1 MCSAIK
7 NWQSHGLK
15 YNIQIKS
22 EMKGEFS
29 LLEEMKKVIQNSS
42 LDEIYLTGF
51 VDFEENELSEFVPNS
66 DYLIF
71 EFGKQLIKIQSVEQ
85 YSKISISKVNSIQ
98 IDIELEDVKPAKS
111 RISGIIFH
119 NPLIDNKIVDIE
131 FYNLKVNSTELLCD
145 AMGFTLSN
153 DQIIFIDPSFLGINI
168 GDLKVKKIWENNL
181 SEDYI
186 SDTTLIKFT
195 NN

>member
-1 MCSAIK
+1 
-7 NWQSHGLK
+7 
-15 YNIQIKS
+15 
-22 EMKGEFS
+22 MKGEFS
-29 LLEEMKKVIQNSS
+29 LLEEIKKVIQNSF

-51 VDFEENELSEFVPNS
+51 VDFEEKELSEFVSNS

-85 YSKISISKVNSIQ
+85 YSKISVSKVNSIQ

-111 RISGIIFH
+111 RISGIIFN

-153 DQIIFIDPSFLGINI
+153 DQMIFIDPSFLGINI
-168 GDLKVKKIWENNL
+168 GDLKVKKLWENNRR
-181 SEDYI
+181 EDYI

-195 NN
+195 NK